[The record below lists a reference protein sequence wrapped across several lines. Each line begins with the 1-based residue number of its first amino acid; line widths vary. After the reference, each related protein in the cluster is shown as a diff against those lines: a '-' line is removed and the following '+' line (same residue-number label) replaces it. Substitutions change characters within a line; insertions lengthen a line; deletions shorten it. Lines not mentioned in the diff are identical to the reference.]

1 MRRLL
6 VLRPEPGASATL
18 ERASRLGFDVFSV
31 PLFEVEPLDWAAPDP
46 SSFDALLLTSAN
58 AVFQAG
64 KKLEAFRGLPVCA
77 VGEAT
82 ANAARAHGFA
92 VETTGEG
99 SLEELL
105 KRVDRGEKL
114 LHLCAK
120 HRHSS
125 PSSHTIFEV
134 EVYQAL
140 AIDCPDL
147 SQAQGCVA
155 LIHSP
160 RAARRFAELID
171 VRGSI
176 AIAAIS
182 RAAAQASQSGWAA
195 LEFASEPSDEGLL
208 ALASRLCD
216 IPPLQ

>member
-64 KKLEAFRGLPVCA
+64 KKLEAFRGLSVCA
-77 VGEAT
+77 VGEAM

-92 VETTGEG
+92 VETTGKVLWKNSSNG
-99 SLEELL
+99 SI
-105 KRVDRGEKL
+105 GEKSFFI
-114 LHLCAK
+114 LCAK

-208 ALASRLCD
+208 A
-216 IPPLQ
+216 